1 MAIIIAVTNHKG
13 GVGKTT
19 TVANTGAGLVR
30 KSKKMHVL
38 VIDLDPQSN
47 LTQNLFPHERRDYKG
62 QTTIAQVLG
71 GAAIIDDAIV
81 PTSIKGLDLVP
92 SHIDLFEQ
100 EPNIQN
106 GAGAVLGLH
115 SALSRSDVLNKYD
128 FILIDCPPN
137 LGTFMTNALYAASHV
152 IIPIE
157 ASNRFALDG
166 IQSLFKKVNDVNV
179 FKQGTKT
186 QTLGYLITRCDMRT
200 NIAKTM
206 TTAIRQAFGDLV
218 FRTAIRSNTDF
229 DKAIM
234 LNKTIFQQDL
244 RASGASDYSDVA
256 SEIIER
262 LKFKLPSPELVVQ
275 KEGTEREV
283 PVT

>member
-1 MAIIIAVTNHKG
+1 M
-13 GVGKTT
+13 
-19 TVANTGAGLVR
+19 
-30 KSKKMHVL
+30 
-38 VIDLDPQSN
+38 
-47 LTQNLFPHERRDYKG
+47 
-62 QTTIAQVLG
+62 
-71 GAAIIDDAIV
+71 
-81 PTSIKGLDLVP
+81 
-92 SHIDLFEQ
+92 
-100 EPNIQN
+100 
-106 GAGAVLGLH
+106 GLH